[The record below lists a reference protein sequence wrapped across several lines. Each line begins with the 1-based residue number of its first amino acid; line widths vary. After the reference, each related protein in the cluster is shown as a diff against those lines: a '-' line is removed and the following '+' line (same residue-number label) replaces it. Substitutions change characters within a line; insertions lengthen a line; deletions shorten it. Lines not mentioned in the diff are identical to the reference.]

1 MKGLNFRF
9 LIVGS
14 LKEIFF
20 YYMDLSNLKNNEKK
34 IKRKNDYF
42 KGKTESIEDITWL
55 RRYMKFLFGC

>member
-20 YYMDLSNLKNNEKK
+20 YYMDLFNLKNNEKK
-34 IKRKNDYF
+34 NQKK
-42 KGKTESIEDITWL
+42 E
-55 RRYMKFLFGC
+55 

>member
-14 LKEIFF
+14 LQEIFF
-20 YYMDLSNLKNNEKK
+20 HYMDLSNLKNNEKI

-42 KGKTESIEDITWL
+42 KGKAESKWNNCMIAF
-55 RRYMKFLFGC
+55 M